1 VLFPYSSMWICVRGH
16 LRSSQLVPFDSLLW
30 ASYNNFVSK
39 ITQCFC
45 HNNFW
50 KVMDCL
56 EQIQTRATKLV
67 KGFKELTWTE
77 WNIFDGETEATWGL
91 DWVNKILNEEER
103 VDKTNLLQFALETH
117 IEEAKMQQNERTT
130 APKIFFLDN
139 IIDNWNRLKQ
149 YDIDSSS
156 VKSQHL

>member
-1 VLFPYSSMWICVRGH
+1 
-16 LRSSQLVPFDSLLW
+16 
-30 ASYNNFVSK
+30 
-39 ITQCFC
+39 
-45 HNNFW
+45 
-50 KVMDCL
+50 
-56 EQIQTRATKLV
+56 
-67 KGFKELTWTE
+67 
-77 WNIFDGETEATWGL
+77 
-91 DWVNKILNEEER
+91 VNKILNEEER